1 MIVSLTFEH
10 PRRQAQEAWLLA
22 FVDLFAE
29 QRRVLGYTPASMK
42 TSTGLVRDFVAWLDQ
57 RKIEGCSVPNDLVS
71 EYLAERWLHR
81 RRRRGDVFTLRS
93 FVKLCASDRR
103 MGQAEPPV
111 ATTPAHRVRQDF
123 ERYLRCERGLAEA
136 SIRLYGDAVG
146 RFLEHAFGVED
157 VRLGALA
164 ATDVVRFVQTE
175 AARLNHAKRAKVMTS
190 ALRSFLRYGRYHGE
204 IAADLHSCV
213 PTVANWSMTG
223 LPRTISAAQVKSLLA
238 SCDRRVPVGRRDY
251 AMFLLLARLGLRAGE
266 VVELRLED
274 LDWDEGAIHIRGP
287 AQRCD
292 RLPLPADVGAAL
304 AEYLHEGR
312 PSCSVRNVF
321 VRSRAPRHALRGP
334 SAVSCVVCR
343 ALRRAGID
351 SPFKGAHL
359 LRHSLATQML
369 GSGASLGEIGQI
381 LRHRNPQTTTIYA
394 KVDLGSLHALA
405 LPWPGAAQ

>member
-1 MIVSLTFEH
+1 ML
-10 PRRQAQEAWLLA
+10 
-22 FVDLFAE
+22 
-29 QRRVLGYTPASMK
+29 
-42 TSTGLVRDFVAWLDQ
+42 
-57 RKIEGCSVPNDLVS
+57 
-71 EYLAERWLHR
+71 
-81 RRRRGDVFTLRS
+81 
-93 FVKLCASDRR
+93 
-103 MGQAEPPV
+103 
-111 ATTPAHRVRQDF
+111 
-123 ERYLRCERGLAEA
+123 
-136 SIRLYGDAVG
+136 
-146 RFLEHAFGVED
+146 
-157 VRLGALA
+157 
-164 ATDVVRFVQTE
+164 
-175 AARLNHAKRAKVMTS
+175 
-190 ALRSFLRYGRYHGE
+190 
-204 IAADLHSCV
+204 
-213 PTVANWSMTG
+213 
-223 LPRTISAAQVKSLLA
+223 
-238 SCDRRVPVGRRDY
+238 
-251 AMFLLLARLGLRAGE
+251 LLLARLGLRAGE